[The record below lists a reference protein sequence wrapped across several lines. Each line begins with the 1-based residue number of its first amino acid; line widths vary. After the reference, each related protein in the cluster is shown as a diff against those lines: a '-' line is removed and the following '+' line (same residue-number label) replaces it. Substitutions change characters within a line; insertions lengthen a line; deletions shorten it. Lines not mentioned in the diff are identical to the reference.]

1 MLGGS
6 VTVSGEGHFLS
17 ENPMSDGGFS
27 DGLFASN
34 VTQVAVISG
43 WKLEWLLWVHGP
55 HGTCQR
61 SRFDDGAHARCSMGP
76 NQSLERVFFSLKSP
90 LKGVQRHILGLQCH
104 ASDCDFSLE

>member
-34 VTQVAVISG
+34 VTQVAVIYG
-43 WKLEWLLWVHGP
+43 WNGLYG
-55 HGTCQR
+55 
-61 SRFDDGAHARCSMGP
+61 SMGP
-76 NQSLERVFFSLKSP
+76 RGHIGHLDFGDRGVPSAQWVQNSRWRGYFFT
-90 LKGVQRHILGLQCH
+90 
-104 ASDCDFSLE
+104 